1 MHELSLCGAIVDAVT
16 KHADGAPVSRV
27 SLRVGRLRQVQPDS
41 LDFYWDFVSEGTL
54 CEGAE
59 LEQVLVP
66 ALVRCSACKHE
77 WEMDYP
83 IFLCPSCDAMSVEV
97 VTGEEFDI
105 EEIVLRSKEDA

>member
-1 MHELSLCGAIVDAVT
+1 MDAAV
-16 KHADGAPVSRV
+16 KHAEGAPVSKV
-27 SLRVGRLRQVQPDS
+27 SLRVGRLRQVQPES
-41 LDFYWDFVSEGTL
+41 LEFYWDFVTEGTP

-59 LEQVLVP
+59 LEQEVVV

-83 IFLCPSCDAMSVEV
+83 IFLCPSCDGMSLEV

-105 EEIVLRSKEDA
+105 EEIVLRTKEDA